1 MNAADTFALIFLIGI
16 FLIMLLGFIF
26 RWFEEQYIMVV
37 TIRLIMND
45 KLLQEIKR
53 IEAHIIGHE
62 NSIRNL
68 KKKIARLTKEMKP

>member
-16 FLIMLLGFIF
+16 FLIMLLVFIF
-26 RWFEEQYIMVV
+26 NWFEEQYIMVV
-37 TIRLIMND
+37 TIRLIVND
-45 KLLQEIKR
+45 ELMQEIKR
-53 IEAHIIGHE
+53 IEAYIIGHE

>member
-1 MNAADTFALIFLIGI
+1 
-16 FLIMLLGFIF
+16 
-26 RWFEEQYIMVV
+26 MVV
-37 TIRLIMND
+37 TIRLIVND
-45 KLLQEIKR
+45 ELMQEIKR

>member
-1 MNAADTFALIFLIGI
+1 MNAADTFALVFLIGI

-37 TIRLIMND
+37 TIRLIVND